1 MRILVWLLRA
11 FVLFALFAFALNNRA
26 EVVVQWFFGYHWQ
39 SPLVIVVFAAFAAG
53 CAVGVLA
60 MTPAWWRRR
69 TVTQRQAA
77 ADKNLT
83 HSGSGTFAVTPSD
96 PLNASSSG
104 PSSGPFSGS
113 ASLATQA
120 ASPVLHH
127 PPREGL

>member
-26 EVVVQWFFGYHWQ
+26 EVVVQWFFGYQWQ
-39 SPLVIVVFAAFAAG
+39 SPLVIVVFAAFAVG

-77 ADKNLT
+77 ADQTLT
-83 HSGSGTFAVTPSD
+83 S
-96 PLNASSSG
+96 SSSG
-104 PSSGPFSGS
+104 
-113 ASLATQA
+113 LATIDGA
-120 ASPVLHH
+120 HGPRAVATSPTFDH